1 MRRTPAAYAGLAV
14 LLFIASAASWAC
26 GFHSAQT
33 IAQVTL
39 NLRYPDALHV
49 SGAVWSAQQAGSLPL
64 DRKRLRATGA
74 ERKLRESRAFLETSR
89 SLYALGASFQRA
101 DAEEPRPDVALV
113 LVETMLWTRYP
124 NDGEIEPHVS
134 GPEPADLVV
143 VTDEPVVRAV
153 ADGQLA
159 VAEALEQGLLRLYGP
174 PDQTLA
180 FAARFGDL
188 GAEPLPPVD
197 DRILLRATL
206 WGQR

>member
-1 MRRTPAAYAGLAV
+1 MLLATSAGT
-14 LLFIASAASWAC
+14 WAC
-26 GFHSAQT
+26 GFHTSQSLSQT
-33 IAQVTL
+33 LL

-49 SGAVWSAQQAGSLPL
+49 NGAVWSAQQAGSLPL

-89 SLYALGASFQRA
+89 SLYALGASFERA
-101 DAEEPRPDVALV
+101 DPEETRPDVALV
-113 LVETMLWTRYP
+113 LIETMLWTRYP

-153 ADGQLA
+153 GDGQLA
-159 VAEALEQGLLRLYGP
+159 VAEAMEQGLIRLYGP
-174 PDQTLA
+174 PEQALA
-180 FAARFGDL
+180 FAERFGDL
-188 GAEPLPPVD
+188 GAEPLPAVD
-197 DRILLRATL
+197 DRKLLRATL

>member
-1 MRRTPAAYAGLAV
+1 V
-14 LLFIASAASWAC
+14 LFIASAASWAC

-33 IAQVTL
+33 IAKVTL

-89 SLYALGASFQRA
+89 SLYALGASFERA
-101 DAEEPRPDVALV
+101 DAEETRPNVAVV
-113 LVETMLWTRYP
+113 LIETMLWTRYP
-124 NDGEIEPHVS
+124 ASGGIEPHVTD
-134 GPEPADLVV
+134 PEPADLVV
-143 VTDEPVVRAV
+143 VTDEPVVRTI
-153 ADGQLA
+153 ADGQLT
-159 VAEALEQGLLRLYGP
+159 VTEAMEQGMMRLYGTP
-174 PDQTLA
+174 EQMLA
-180 FAARFGDL
+180 FAERFGDV

-197 DRILLRATL
+197 DRVLLRATS